1 MIVTKRSFSEK
12 RTTSVV
18 TQSAPT
24 IPTAIFAVDQER
36 GDVVRVTWTGGGVF
50 YNVYYRL
57 TSGGPFI
64 LANATPLA
72 SGTTQYDV
80 GGLEFGTDYTFI
92 VRGVNGL
99 GTESANSNEVV

>member
-1 MIVTKRSFSEK
+1 MIVTKPANSEK
-12 RTTSVV
+12 RSEIVV
-18 TQSAPT
+18 TQTTPTAPT
-24 IPTAIFAVDQER
+24 LLTATDLEI
-36 GDVVRVTWTGGGVF
+36 GDSVRITWTGGGPF

-64 LANATPLA
+64 AARTTPLP

-80 GGLEFGTDYTFI
+80 GGLDFGIDYTFM

-99 GTESANSNEVV
+99 GTESANSNEVA